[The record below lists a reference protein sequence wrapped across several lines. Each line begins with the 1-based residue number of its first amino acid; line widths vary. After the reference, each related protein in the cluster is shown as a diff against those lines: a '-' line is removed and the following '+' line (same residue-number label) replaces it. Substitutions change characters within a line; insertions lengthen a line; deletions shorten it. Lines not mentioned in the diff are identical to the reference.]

1 MSQAA
6 DPQIRKAALVRGK
19 TLIFRDATV
28 EDAALILNLRT
39 DEKKGRFLS
48 ATSDSLEVQQAW
60 LRAYAVSTGQ
70 AYFIIERE
78 GQAIGTVRLYDPR
91 GKSFCWGSWIIAD
104 GQPASVAM
112 ESALMVY
119 AYALDCL
126 GYEQAHFDVR
136 AANEKVWKFH
146 ERFGAKRLRQV
157 GDDFFYELS
166 MDSIQL
172 SMERYKRFLP
182 NSITV
187 LPTDKS

>member
-1 MSQAA
+1 M
-6 DPQIRKAALVRGK
+6 RGK
-19 TLIFRDATV
+19 ALIFRDATV
-28 EDAALILNLRT
+28 NDAELILNLRT

-48 ATSDSLEVQQAW
+48 ATSDSIEAQQAW
-60 LRAYAVSTGQ
+60 LRAYAASTGQ

-119 AYALDCL
+119 AYALDCM

-166 MDSIQL
+166 MDSIQS

-182 NSITV
+182 NGINV
-187 LPTDKS
+187 LPANKS